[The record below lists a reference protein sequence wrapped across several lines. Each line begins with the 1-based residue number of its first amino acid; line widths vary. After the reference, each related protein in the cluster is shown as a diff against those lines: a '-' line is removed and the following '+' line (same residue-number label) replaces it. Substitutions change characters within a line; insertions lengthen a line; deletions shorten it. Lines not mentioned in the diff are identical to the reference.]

1 MKDTMNHSPKNSHV
15 LVAGKVHQVFR
26 AHWHY
31 GGVAYMIGTGR
42 IVYSYEQSVEPMES
56 E

>member
-1 MKDTMNHSPKNSHV
+1 MKHKPSNSHV
-15 LVAGKVHQVFR
+15 LVAGKVHRVFH

-31 GGVAYMIGTGR
+31 GAVAYMISTGR
-42 IVYSYEQSVEPMES
+42 LVYSYEQSVEPMES